1 MCLFNSVLPVNA
13 NAKNRHTLSYRNTVI
28 GILIDCRSFRAIVA
42 NAAIQPFYTTN
53 GVSETVICVAAT
65 VINSIISPSILS
77 ADFSNLERDCR
88 MLIAVCSMFLSQPL
102 EWRRLA
108 SCWYYGLS
116 FPFSLTLG
124 WSFCSESYDWSPCCE
139 VSEKAYQVIAWVISH
154 IATSWTATWWWRIL
168 NATSFLWRR
177 LERTCSTS
185 MWRLL
190 VVVPCSCYA

>member
-108 SCWYYGLS
+108 SC
-116 FPFSLTLG
+116 
-124 WSFCSESYDWSPCCE
+124 
-139 VSEKAYQVIAWVISH
+139 
-154 IATSWTATWWWRIL
+154 
-168 NATSFLWRR
+168 
-177 LERTCSTS
+177 
-185 MWRLL
+185 
-190 VVVPCSCYA
+190 

>member
-88 MLIAVCSMFLSQPL
+88 MLIAVCSMFFIPTPRMAPTGFMLILWFVVSFLSDV
-102 EWRRLA
+102 RM
-108 SCWYYGLS
+108 
-116 FPFSLTLG
+116 
-124 WSFCSESYDWSPCCE
+124 
-139 VSEKAYQVIAWVISH
+139 VILF
-154 IATSWTATWWWRIL
+154 RIL
-168 NATSFLWRR
+168 R
-177 LERTCSTS
+177 LEP
-185 MWRLL
+185 LL
-190 VVVPCSCYA
+190 